1 MEVDQ
6 EISPSIVDGI
16 LNFLQPHQDNAT
28 ENSATLREILALCP
42 YCGLNC
48 QQTLTEE
55 LLFRKKKHQCTGC
68 QHETCPC
75 DNFDTCGGAA
85 KSFPLWDDG
94 LCILCSMERREHDD
108 WISNIV
114 QQLSPMKDDEPRIID
129 EAYLS
134 TLHDQEGRN
143 EAKERALN
151 PPPATD
157 LSQIDLKGAS
167 DMEDWEIVRDAL
179 MAWPGPEQSDVLS
192 AQHCVSRKA
201 FTQRWVNASKQNLA
215 DCAQK
220 LMKHCVWRR
229 ESHIDKVWEEDWS
242 EFEKRGEM
250 YVSGVDK
257 HGRPSCTWRVAL
269 HDANFATPEQYTR
282 FLITI
287 VERTRSVNPDAERIH
302 FILDCSGM
310 SFSSYDHNMFLLC
323 AKHVQENYPDN
334 VEHIFV
340 FPVGWLLNTVLNI
353 GRPFLAADTLSKM
366 SFMVEGETT
375 QELLRHFGDEEVEER
390 LGGTLKIEK
399 AQQRVNIANTY
410 GPRHQVSTPLHPRVL
425 HLHSLLLH
433 GSAPDATQAQTDE
446 GPTST
451 ASASASA
458 KASASAESDARTQP
472 GRAGEER
479 VQRAAKPNVAAAD
492 MGGVRE
498 PKSRALA
505 QSGVAQGVLALVWW
519 PLRWPLQ
526 RFQALLSSLLSFFPS
541 GSGERSP

>member
-55 LLFRKKKHQCTGC
+55 LLFRKKKHQCTGSTPPSYALTALCPVLTEAVRLSGC

-201 FTQRWVNASKQNLA
+201 FTQRWVNASKQVLS
-215 DCAQK
+215 
-220 LMKHCVWRR
+220 LSFLS
-229 ESHIDKVWEEDWS
+229 ETSHI
-242 EFEKRGEM
+242 
-250 YVSGVDK
+250 
-257 HGRPSCTWRVAL
+257 PA
-269 HDANFATPEQYTR
+269 
-282 FLITI
+282 
-287 VERTRSVNPDAERIH
+287 
-302 FILDCSGM
+302 
-310 SFSSYDHNMFLLC
+310 
-323 AKHVQENYPDN
+323 
-334 VEHIFV
+334 
-340 FPVGWLLNTVLNI
+340 
-353 GRPFLAADTLSKM
+353 
-366 SFMVEGETT
+366 
-375 QELLRHFGDEEVEER
+375 
-390 LGGTLKIEK
+390 
-399 AQQRVNIANTY
+399 
-410 GPRHQVSTPLHPRVL
+410 
-425 HLHSLLLH
+425 
-433 GSAPDATQAQTDE
+433 
-446 GPTST
+446 
-451 ASASASA
+451 
-458 KASASAESDARTQP
+458 
-472 GRAGEER
+472 
-479 VQRAAKPNVAAAD
+479 
-492 MGGVRE
+492 
-498 PKSRALA
+498 
-505 QSGVAQGVLALVWW
+505 
-519 PLRWPLQ
+519 
-526 RFQALLSSLLSFFPS
+526 
-541 GSGERSP
+541 